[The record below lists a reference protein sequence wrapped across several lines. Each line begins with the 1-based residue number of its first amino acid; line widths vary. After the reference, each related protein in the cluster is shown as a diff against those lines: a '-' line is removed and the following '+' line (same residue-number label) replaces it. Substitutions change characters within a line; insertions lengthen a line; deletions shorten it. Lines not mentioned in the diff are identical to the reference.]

1 MSKFKVG
8 DKVRVISK
16 TRGSFSLGEFI
27 EGNGSDISVVTK
39 VFNNGCCWV
48 NGYDF
53 NESDLE
59 LLTTNKKNIMSTIT
73 KFVKDLGLSADEKL
87 LRKYNLKTDCGDY
100 TSESINVLLQDICKE
115 REARLIE
122 IANGLE
128 AENKS

>member
-8 DKVRVISK
+8 DEVRAISK
-16 TRGSFSLGEFI
+16 TSGDYL
-27 EGNGSDISVVTK
+27 
-39 VFNNGCCWV
+39 V
-48 NGYDF
+48 NRLALT
-53 NESDLE
+53 ESELE

-87 LRKYNLKTDCGDY
+87 LRKYNLKTDYGDY